1 MSVIVNNKI
10 AKFGANGLRSFTD
23 VTVECQINE
32 RRVLNNRV
40 GWEPVVYLISG
51 RY

>member
-1 MSVIVNNKI
+1 MSVIVNNRV

-23 VTVECQINE
+23 VTVECQTNE
-32 RRVLNNRV
+32 WGVFNNRMD
-40 GWEPVVYLISG
+40 WKPPVYLISG